1 MVAVLVAAVVVAVEV
16 VVAVVVA
23 VAQEVAVVA
32 VAVAQVNDRSLSD
45 GLSRKPN
52 IRVLN
57 IPGVA

>member
-1 MVAVLVAAVVVAVEV
+1 MVAAVEVVVAVAREV
-16 VVAVVVA
+16 AVAVVVA
-23 VAQEVAVVA
+23 VAQAVAGVA
-32 VAVAQVNDRSLSD
+32 VAVAQVNDRSLRD